1 MNKNGIYIKT
11 EDSELHIPIYDKI
24 TIITGDSATGKIKM
38 MRFLKAYKN
47 ARKNNTKIESTINL
61 NDILLVSDENMINLI
76 MDKKEHEKIIFIDRF
91 HTIYSKKLVT
101 FMNESKNIFIIIGH
115 RNVSELT
122 SQDAVLTMRCDGTN
136 YYCEQIYK
144 NRLLHPIERI

>member
-1 MNKNGIYIKT
+1 
-11 EDSELHIPIYDKI
+11 
-24 TIITGDSATGKIKM
+24 

-91 HTIYSKKLVT
+91 NTLYSEKLVT

-122 SQDAVLTMRCDGTN
+122 SQDAVLTMKCDGNN

-144 NRLLHPIERI
+144 NGLLHPIERI